1 MFVFPVFLVFGANAA
16 SAQWGATRMDLGQ
29 RAKAL
34 APVIRV
40 TPPTSPPA
48 EHGRSRES
56 ARKHYGV
63 RSSGHTYP
71 GAHDGSRESSLFGS
85 HRERRE
91 GPGRPLSLPA
101 WVFFDP
107 PT

>member
-40 TPPTSPPA
+40 TPQLLPFT
-48 EHGRSRES
+48 GR
-56 ARKHYGV
+56 A
-63 RSSGHTYP
+63 P
-71 GAHDGSRESSLFGS
+71 SLT
-85 HRERRE
+85 
-91 GPGRPLSLPA
+91 PLCL
-101 WVFFDP
+101 
-107 PT
+107 

>member
-40 TPPTSPPA
+40 TPQ
-48 EHGRSRES
+48 
-56 ARKHYGV
+56 
-63 RSSGHTYP
+63 
-71 GAHDGSRESSLFGS
+71 L
-85 HRERRE
+85 
-91 GPGRPLSLPA
+91 LPR
-101 WVFFDP
+101 
-107 PT
+107 